1 MGISALIVDN
11 HKPDGLPLFPVPYD
25 VGDKHTSGVNLPA
38 LFHISGMAIL
48 LITALAAFSSAFVSA
63 CGGELATGPA
73 PFKLDWKASASAVD
87 VGESFTL
94 AVRMYDVQRAGEH
107 GGISVSFPLLKE
119 ADSSGDQYSSE
130 AADVEAINYTS
141 GVSGVTFHKPGA
153 PIYHKDNNRMF
164 SAGYL
169 LVETDDPKWYKAE
182 DRTLSLRVTPKR
194 GGDFPIEIR
203 GWICA
208 KEYTTCKRVPIQGS
222 STDQQ
227 GYRVEVATITVSSGG
242 G

>member
-1 MGISALIVDN
+1 MACPSS
-11 HKPDGLPLFPVPYD
+11 PC
-25 VGDKHTSGVNLPA
+25 HTTWVTSTRAVSTLPA

-208 KEYTTCKRVPIQGS
+208 KEYTPPANEFRFRDPRPTSRGTGLRLRRLP
-222 STDQQ
+222 
-227 GYRVEVATITVSSGG
+227 
-242 G
+242 